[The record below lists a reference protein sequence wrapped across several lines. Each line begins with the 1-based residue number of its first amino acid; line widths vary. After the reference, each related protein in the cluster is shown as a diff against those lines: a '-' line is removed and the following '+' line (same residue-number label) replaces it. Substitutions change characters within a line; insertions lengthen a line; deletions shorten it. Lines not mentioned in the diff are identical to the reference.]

1 MENSIAFEAKLK
13 RLFTALGVH
22 SDSELA
28 RALGITPPSV
38 ASAKQKRQMPIGWIE
53 KVSNISNFSMD
64 WLYSGKGPMRLGEN
78 GTITRLLDEPE
89 LPPYVCARCMK
100 LEEKLE
106 RVEEERRDLSL
117 ENRQLWRENGHL
129 RERVAQLEGQLSK
142 TSTGTL
148 LL

>member
-13 RLFTALGVH
+13 RLFIALGVH

-53 KVSNISNFSMD
+53 KTSGISNFSMD
-64 WLYSGKGPMRLGEN
+64 WLYYGRGPMRLGE
-78 GTITRLLDEPE
+78 DETAAGVSGE
-89 LPPYVCARCMK
+89 HVIPPYACVRCMK

-129 RERVAQLEGQLSK
+129 RERVAQLEGQLDRADPGS
-142 TSTGTL
+142 L
-148 LL
+148 IA